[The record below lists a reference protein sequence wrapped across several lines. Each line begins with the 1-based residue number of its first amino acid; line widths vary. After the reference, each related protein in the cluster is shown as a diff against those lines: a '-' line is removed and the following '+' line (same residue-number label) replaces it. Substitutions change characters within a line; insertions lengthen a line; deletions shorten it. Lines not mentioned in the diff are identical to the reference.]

1 MNATLTETDREI
13 GWRGIDEG
21 GMVFQ
26 GTLQNWIRK
35 YFNLRED
42 LTDFQRRND
51 DRGLELRSADYTKG
65 YVFVGPL
72 QLDRDFERRMMET
85 RQLYELSDHIIL
97 RSFTDFQN
105 ELAGFS
111 WRRE

>member
-1 MNATLTETDREI
+1 MNATLTETDRES
-13 GWRGIDEG
+13 GWREINEG

-35 YFNLRED
+35 YFNVRED
-42 LTDFQRRND
+42 LTDFQRKNA
-51 DRGLELRSADYTKG
+51 DRGLEVRSADYTKG

-85 RQLYELSDHIIL
+85 RQLYSSYNTIL
-97 RSFTDFQN
+97 RSFTDFG
-105 ELAGFS
+105 EGIAGFS
-111 WRRE
+111 WVRE